1 MTLLNESLLKLFI
14 DRFYGY
20 GNLDAPYWF
29 IGMEEGGGNSL
40 EEISL
45 RLSTWCER
53 GMQTTED
60 LVDYHLALGIDQ
72 FFGEKPRL
80 QSTWAKLIRV
90 LHMLEGKPT
99 TTDAIRTTQGSQLGR
114 SDSLSC
120 LLELLP
126 LPSPSTDQWLYGDHT
141 SLEFLKDRET
151 YRTVLIPKRIDQLR
165 AMIQE
170 YSPKVVMCYGSAYR
184 QHWLKIIQSDVET
197 IVLDKYDVQIGST
210 GMRWVAMVPHPTAT
224 GITNAYFEAV
234 GALLRKRLG

>member
-1 MTLLNESLLKLFI
+1 MTLLNDSLLEAFI

-45 RLSTWCER
+45 RLNTWRER
-53 GMQTTED
+53 GMRVTED
-60 LVDYHLALGIDQ
+60 LVDYHLKLEIDQ

-90 LHMLEGKPT
+90 LHVLEGKST
-99 TTDAIRTTQGSQLGR
+99 TTDALRMTQGSRLGR
-114 SDSLSC
+114 SDGYSC

-126 LPSPSTDQWLYGDHT
+126 LPSPSTDQWLYGIHT
-141 SLEFLKDRET
+141 SLEFLKDRDT
-151 YRTVLIPKRIDQLR
+151 YRTALITKRIDQLR

-170 YSPKVVMCYGSAYR
+170 HAPKVVMCYGTAYR
-184 QHWLKIIQSDVET
+184 PHWLKIIQSEVET
-197 IVLDKYDVQIGST
+197 IEVGKHEVQIGST
-210 GMRWVAMVPHPTAT
+210 GVTWVAIVPHPTT
-224 GITNAYFEAV
+224 MGITNAYFESV
-234 GALLRKRLG
+234 GALLRERLG